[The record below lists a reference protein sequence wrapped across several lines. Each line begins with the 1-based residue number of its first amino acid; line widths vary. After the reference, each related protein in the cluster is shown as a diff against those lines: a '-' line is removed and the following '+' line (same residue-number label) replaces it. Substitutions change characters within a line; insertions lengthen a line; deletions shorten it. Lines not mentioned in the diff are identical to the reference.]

1 VVAVY
6 RTPLPSRKQSDTA
19 EEGPMQ
25 SLLRNIGFSLRI
37 VGKKRGPTPALS
49 SLALGAAFV
58 TTLTLASNDLPGKVD

>member
-6 RTPLPSRKQSDTA
+6 RKPLPSRKKSNTA

-37 VGKKRGPTPALS
+37 VGKKRGPTP
-49 SLALGAAFV
+49 
-58 TTLTLASNDLPGKVD
+58 LASNDLPGKVD